1 MTLHESFVFRIT
13 FNSHIL
19 FYDEI
24 ALKNKIKCFDI
35 KVLFYTTLYKSYMTP
50 PISLQDAF
58 IFNRIVKGK
67 TKINCFHS
75 KFSGQD
81 LWNWTGDQ
89 RKFYRTLIAD
99 STTFSTK
106 EKWVSFHSEPD
117 HCALIPR
124 PLKFIKRNLL
134 KNNLLKMSTQLCVD
148 YLTLHFPT
156 VALQ

>member
-1 MTLHESFVFRIT
+1 MTLHEHFVFRIT
-13 FNSHIL
+13 CNSHIL
-19 FYDEI
+19 FYDEK
-24 ALKNKIKCFDI
+24 ALKNKIKYFDI

-50 PISLQDAF
+50 LISLQDAF

-99 STTFSTK
+99 SRLFPQKKNGFLFTPNPIIARWSRGL
-106 EKWVSFHSEPD
+106 W
-117 HCALIPR
+117 
-124 PLKFIKRNLL
+124 NLL
-134 KNNLLKMSTQLCVD
+134 NAIYSKTIFWKCLLSFV
-148 YLTLHFPT
+148 
-156 VALQ
+156 

>member
-19 FYDEI
+19 FYDEK

-50 PISLQDAF
+50 PFLCKMHSYS
-58 IFNRIVKGK
+58 IVLWGEK

-156 VALQ
+156 VPLQ